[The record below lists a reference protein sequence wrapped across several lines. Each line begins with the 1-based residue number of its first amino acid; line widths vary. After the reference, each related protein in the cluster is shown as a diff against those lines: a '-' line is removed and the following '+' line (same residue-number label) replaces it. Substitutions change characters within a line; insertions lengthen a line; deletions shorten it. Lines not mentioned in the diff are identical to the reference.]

1 MESGAS
7 RGQLG
12 QPRPGYPDLRGTSG
26 GCPTCPPLAW
36 KSGAPART
44 RTEPRQPPRRIPT
57 LPTGPTPTSFVSGF
71 PRAPEC
77 LARAAGKPLPQ
88 SNTTDQ
94 PSTATTS
101 KQGTPSQVVHAPQ
114 PRSEPPPRRSPD
126 PPRSKPS
133 PRRSPE
139 PHPLEASQDPLGR
152 HTPCEL
158 ELRAPCGALSPV
170 AHESSTPR
178 RGARAP
184 MARGATRRRQ
194 RLAAPSHSHRR
205 GGAEHGEHRRRGARE
220 LGARASSVAKSRGR
234 RAKRLS
240 CSEPSPAGTGSAQ
253 HRTCTRTPSRSRRC
267 GSRAGRWC
275 RSWRRGS

>member
-1 MESGAS
+1 MKLSILVDESRSREAFSSEKQASRGLMESGAS

-101 KQGTPSQVVHAPQ
+101 KQGTPSQVT
-114 PRSEPPPRRSPD
+114 RTPPPRSRSRPTRSAYPLQARAPS
-126 PPRSKPS
+126 PPRSALARRPQIFHATARSAGRDGARSHAQAPAPS
-133 PRRSPE
+133 RTPTSRAPRRRRAWRARRLDAREHRGTLPWA
-139 PHPLEASQDPLGR
+139 PGEAP
-152 HTPCEL
+152 P
-158 ELRAPCGALSPV
+158 LRA
-170 AHESSTPR
+170 ESSE
-178 RGARAP
+178 A
-184 MARGATRRRQ
+184 
-194 RLAAPSHSHRR
+194 
-205 GGAEHGEHRRRGARE
+205 
-220 LGARASSVAKSRGR
+220 
-234 RAKRLS
+234 
-240 CSEPSPAGTGSAQ
+240 
-253 HRTCTRTPSRSRRC
+253 
-267 GSRAGRWC
+267 
-275 RSWRRGS
+275 